1 MDGEWRV
8 KELIDETRHEWDR
21 VLIREMFSR
30 EEAEAIIRS
39 PLSKRDVPDSV
50 VWLPNKDG
58 VFSIKSGYAIARLL
72 TKETDGIVGS
82 STGQNRRLIWQRLW
96 KLHLPNK
103 IKIFGWRACHDML
116 PTKDNLVRRRI
127 TEDSVCELCQQG
139 PETGIHVLCDCGVAR
154 GIWAGS
160 KGRLQK
166 STGGQVDF
174 SLLFE
179 ELMNRLSREELEA
192 FLLQCW
198 LIWNQRNSVL
208 HGGSLQDPSR
218 LVQRAVDI
226 QD

>member
-1 MDGEWRV
+1 MRQGMNGIGCW
-8 KELIDETRHEWDR
+8 
-21 VLIREMFSR
+21 

-58 VFSIKSGYAIARLL
+58 VFSVKLGYAIARLL

-82 STGQNRRLIWQRLW
+82 STRQNRRLIRQRLW

-103 IKIFGWRACHDML
+103 IKIFGCRACHDIL

-139 PETGIHVLCDCGVAR
+139 PETGIHVLWDCGVCR

-166 STGGQVDF
+166 STGGQADLVF
-174 SLLFE
+174 CL
-179 ELMNRLSREELEA
+179 
-192 FLLQCW
+192 
-198 LIWNQRNSVL
+198 RN
-208 HGGSLQDPSR
+208 
-218 LVQRAVDI
+218 
-226 QD
+226 